1 MGGKGKGKGRRWVK
15 VGVEVEAGAGAGA
28 EAEAEAEEEVGK
40 ARHGL
45 HFRPA
50 LLFGGPA
57 RRRGISIP
65 LTAIILT
72 AALIAI
78 TSAVATGSMIYISAA
93 GRGFKEVAFSP
104 ALILHETIESI
115 YLSNPGTSATVTLKN
130 ELGPITSS
138 PANSS
143 TTVTFPCPLPAAAP
157 GYALPDPAG
166 IVSSV
171 KVGGALSLNGV
182 NGYTNR
188 PSVAGL
194 NRNALTFAFW
204 SKQNDVRSF
213 FMHPMG
219 LFGGHRATIYV
230 SPNTYRYCYKFSSIN
245 GTNYEGVIATLD
257 GNWHFIAVT
266 FDGTQIKC
274 YIDGALKITVS
285 APGNITGGD
294 ESLFI
299 GTTGTGSSPSG
310 NWFCGFVDD
319 VLIFSRALNGT
330 EVSYLYQYRSPMNSS
345 GLVGWWRF
353 DEGVPGTAIDSSGM
367 GNNCT
372 DYNSARALF
381 GPSEVTYNVKM
392 NQFTIPVGTCRVT
405 VSKNTDGSLELEAVA
420 G

>member
-1 MGGKGKGKGRRWVK
+1 MK
-15 VGVEVEAGAGAGA
+15 VGVEVEAGAGA
-28 EAEAEAEEEVGK
+28 EAEVGEA
-40 ARHGL
+40 RRGL

-50 LLFGGPA
+50 LLFGSGPA
-57 RRRGISIP
+57 RRRGISVP

-93 GRGFKEVAFSP
+93 GRGFKEVALSP
-104 ALILHETIESI
+104 ALVLHETIESI

-213 FMHPMG
+213 FMHPIG

-230 SPNTYRYCYKFSSIN
+230 PPNTYRCNYKFSSIN
-245 GTNYEGVIATLD
+245 GISYEGTIATLD

-274 YIDGALKITVS
+274 YLDGVLKITVS
-285 APGNITGGD
+285 APGSITGGD

-330 EVSYLYQYRSPMNSS
+330 EVSYLYQYRVPMNSS
-345 GLVGWWRF
+345 GLVGWWKF
-353 DEGVPGTAIDSSGM
+353 DEGMPGTAIDSSGM

-381 GPSEVTYNVKM
+381 GPSEVTYNMKM
-392 NQFTIPVGTCRVT
+392 NQFTIPAGTCRVT
-405 VSKNTDGSLELEAVA
+405 VSKNMDGSLELEAVA

>member
-1 MGGKGKGKGRRWVK
+1 MK
-15 VGVEVEAGAGAGA
+15 VGVEVEAGAEA
-28 EAEAEAEEEVGK
+28 EAEAEAEEEVGE
-40 ARHGL
+40 ARRGL

-50 LLFGGPA
+50 LLFGSGPA
-57 RRRGISIP
+57 RRRGISVP

-104 ALILHETIESI
+104 ALVLHETIESI
-115 YLSNPGTSATVTLKN
+115 YMSNPGTSATVALKN
-130 ELGPITSS
+130 GLGPITSS

-171 KVGGALSLNGV
+171 KVGGALSLNGA

-245 GTNYEGVIATLD
+245 GINYEGVIATLD

-285 APGNITGGD
+285 APGSITGGD

-310 NWFCGFVDD
+310 NWFCGFIDD

-330 EVSYLYQYRSPMNSS
+330 EVSYLYLYRSPMNSS

-353 DEGVPGTAIDSSGM
+353 DEGVPGTAIDSSGI

-381 GPSEVTYNVKM
+381 GPSEVTYNMKM
-392 NQFTIPVGTCRVT
+392 NQFTIPAGTCRVT
-405 VSKNTDGSLELEAVA
+405 VSKNMDGSLELEAVA